1 MLSTIWCI
9 SVLTYTHRVVECKYA
24 SSTHAVVMRASVIHT
39 HGPVFMVCI
48 FMMFKHQCKSN
59 SNCATPLLFAL
70 QHCARSNP
78 LGKVIDLM
86 AELSAKIQKEGED
99 EAKAYDEYVQ
109 WCQNAVQDTGFT
121 IKSATKEKGE
131 LKAKITE
138 LSSEIDGAGSKI
150 EELASTISTN
160 EADMKSVVEIRAK
173 EVTEFLAS
181 EKELM
186 EVISAIDRAISILG
200 KEAEKNPAS
209 FAQTFNGKVQTVLQ
223 SLSLVADAAAF
234 SVTDRKSLLALAQ
247 SQNDQGEDEFGA
259 PAAAAYK
266 SHSSGI
272 LDVLE
277 DMKEKAESQLADL

>member
-1 MLSTIWCI
+1 M
-9 SVLTYTHRVVECKYA
+9 
-24 SSTHAVVMRASVIHT
+24 
-39 HGPVFMVCI
+39 
-48 FMMFKHQCKSN
+48 
-59 SNCATPLLFAL
+59 
-70 QHCARSNP
+70 
-78 LGKVIDLM
+78 
-86 AELSAKIQKEGED
+86 
-99 EAKAYDEYVQ
+99 
-109 WCQNAVQDTGFT
+109 QDTGFT

-160 EADMKSVVEIRAK
+160 EADMKSVAEIRAK
-173 EVTEFLAS
+173 EVTEFLAC
-181 EKELM
+181 EKGLM

-259 PAAAAYK
+259 PAAAYK

>member
-1 MLSTIWCI
+1 MQRSPFFLLAAVSFST
-9 SVLTYTHRVVECKYA
+9 SGLGANTDA
-24 SSTHAVVMRASVIHT
+24 S
-39 HGPVFMVCI
+39 
-48 FMMFKHQCKSN
+48 
-59 SNCATPLLFAL
+59 
-70 QHCARSNP
+70 ARSNP

-99 EAKAYDEYVQ
+99 AAQAYDAYVQ

-160 EADMKSVVEIRAK
+160 EADMKSAAEIRAK